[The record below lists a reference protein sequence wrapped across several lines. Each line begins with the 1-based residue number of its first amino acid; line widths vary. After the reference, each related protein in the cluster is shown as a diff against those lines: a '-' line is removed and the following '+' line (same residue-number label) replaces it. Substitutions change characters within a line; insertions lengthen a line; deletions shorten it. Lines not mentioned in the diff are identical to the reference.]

1 MKKKLILLPLLMLVL
16 ASCVPNNNS
25 SSGTDSDTS
34 GDTSSGTSADM
45 TSDTSSGTSADTS
58 SDTTTDTSS
67 GTSSDTTID
76 PVEKNEIDP
85 TELNAILGYDVYS
98 LLPKIYS
105 NDYEVG
111 DYASE
116 SYPVDV
122 YIDLFDWELDD
133 AIAYET
139 ALEGSLDV
147 DEDNGYIVADNLYIF
162 IYQDSQTYDVPVFGL
177 NLYSIGEAPEKEEID
192 PTELNEIIGFDVYSQ
207 IPAIYSNDYEVGD
220 YSSEDYPVDIYIDL
234 YDWTF
239 DDALAYDDE
248 LFASLDFD
256 ENYGYIIDENLFV
269 FVNYD
274 SDYSAAYINIYS
286 DAAYEPFEPEVSA
299 VWPADAINA
308 FFGGAEIGGL
318 VPSFTSEADFSYYIT
333 GEDDYVELIIYT
345 DYATV
350 DGEDVYVAALEAA
363 GWVVDDSA
371 YDIVGY
377 VANDPDEQISL
388 FFYWYDG
395 VIYWSFMSFYHE
407 EEQEDLLLEDGE
419 TVVLYNSAQT
429 AFSAAELESKSEW
442 YANNDI
448 CNFNGNDQIALS
460 NNGVVID
467 MVGVLG
473 NNSDFAK
480 DTTLVRNAS
489 VSSPSA
495 TYNASE
501 WTSSAKDTVSN
512 VGSHTMDG
520 IASDLII
527 SEYVE
532 GGGFNK
538 FIEIYNGTGEAI
550 DLVNY
555 AVTLYV
561 NGVAESPNN
570 KTFEFSSLLVI

>member
-1 MKKKLILLPLLMLVL
+1 M
-16 ASCVPNNNS
+16 
-25 SSGTDSDTS
+25 
-34 GDTSSGTSADM
+34 
-45 TSDTSSGTSADTS
+45 
-58 SDTTTDTSS
+58 
-67 GTSSDTTID
+67 
-76 PVEKNEIDP
+76 
-85 TELNAILGYDVYS
+85 
-98 LLPKIYS
+98 LPKIYS

-139 ALEGSLDV
+139 ALEGSLEV

-234 YDWTF
+234 YDWTI

-248 LFASLDFD
+248 LFASLDLD
-256 ENYGYIIDENLFV
+256 EDYGYIIDENLFV

-274 SDYSAAYINIYS
+274 SEYSAAYINIYS
-286 DAAYEPFEPEVSA
+286 DAVYESSEPEVSA

-308 FFGGAEIGGL
+308 FFGSAEIGGL

-350 DGEDVYVAALEAA
+350 DGEDIYVAALEAA

-371 YDIVGY
+371 YDYVGY
-377 VANDPDEQISL
+377 VAYDPDEQISL
-388 FFYWYDG
+388 IFYWYDG

-407 EEQEDLLLEDGE
+407 PEPSDGVATFDLSNESSLVTKDANLSIWNVDPATMEIAKNTSATNVGNGTFFSNPLRVYGGQQVTFSIEENYVID
-419 TVVLYNSAQT
+419 TVVITADGASYAGVVSSAALTGGTVSVEGSVVTITADGSGEDIVIVPSAQT
-429 AFSAAELESKSEW
+429 RW
-442 YANNDI
+442 
-448 CNFNGNDQIALS
+448 LS
-460 NNGVVID
+460 VD
-467 MVGVLG
+467 
-473 NNSDFAK
+473 
-480 DTTLVRNAS
+480 
-489 VSSPSA
+489 
-495 TYNASE
+495 
-501 WTSSAKDTVSN
+501 
-512 VGSHTMDG
+512 
-520 IASDLII
+520 
-527 SEYVE
+527 
-532 GGGFNK
+532 
-538 FIEIYNGTGEAI
+538 
-550 DLVNY
+550 VNY
-555 AVTLYV
+555 T
-561 NGVAESPNN
+561 VAI
-570 KTFEFSSLLVI
+570 V

>member
-1 MKKKLILLPLLMLVL
+1 
-16 ASCVPNNNS
+16 
-25 SSGTDSDTS
+25 
-34 GDTSSGTSADM
+34 
-45 TSDTSSGTSADTS
+45 
-58 SDTTTDTSS
+58 
-67 GTSSDTTID
+67 
-76 PVEKNEIDP
+76 
-85 TELNAILGYDVYS
+85 
-98 LLPKIYS
+98 
-105 NDYEVG
+105 
-111 DYASE
+111 
-116 SYPVDV
+116 
-122 YIDLFDWELDD
+122 
-133 AIAYET
+133 
-139 ALEGSLDV
+139 
-147 DEDNGYIVADNLYIF
+147 
-162 IYQDSQTYDVPVFGL
+162 
-177 NLYSIGEAPEKEEID
+177 
-192 PTELNEIIGFDVYSQ
+192 
-207 IPAIYSNDYEVGD
+207 
-220 YSSEDYPVDIYIDL
+220 
-234 YDWTF
+234 
-239 DDALAYDDE
+239 
-248 LFASLDFD
+248 
-256 ENYGYIIDENLFV
+256 
-269 FVNYD
+269 
-274 SDYSAAYINIYS
+274 
-286 DAAYEPFEPEVSA
+286 
-299 VWPADAINA
+299 
-308 FFGGAEIGGL
+308 
-318 VPSFTSEADFSYYIT
+318 
-333 GEDDYVELIIYT
+333 
-345 DYATV
+345 
-350 DGEDVYVAALEAA
+350 
-363 GWVVDDSA
+363 VDDSA
-371 YDIVGY
+371 YDYVGY

-388 FFYWYDG
+388 IFYWYDG

-407 EEQEDLLLEDGE
+407 DKQEDLLLEDGE

-473 NNSDFAK
+473 NSSDFAK

-532 GGGFNK
+532 GGGYNK

>member
-25 SSGTDSDTS
+25 SSETDSDTS

-45 TSDTSSGTSADTS
+45 TSDTSSDTTTDTS

-67 GTSSDTTID
+67 GTSSDTSID

-220 YSSEDYPVDIYIDL
+220 YSSEDYPVDIYIYL

-299 VWPADAINA
+299 VWPADAINS
-308 FFGGAEIGGL
+308 FFGSADIGGL

-333 GEDDYVELIIYT
+333 GEDDYAKLIIYT

-350 DGEDVYVAALEAA
+350 DGEDIYVAALEAA

-371 YDIVGY
+371 YDYVGY

-388 FFYWYDG
+388 FFYWYEG

-407 EEQEDLLLEDGE
+407 PNPSDGSVIFDFSDESSLVTKDANLSIWNLEPVTMAIAKNTSATNVGNVSFFSNPLRIYGGQQVTFSIEENYVIDEIVITTDGASYASVVSSAVLTGGTVLVEGSVVTITADGSGEDI
-419 TVVLYNSAQT
+419 VIVPSAQT
-429 AFSAAELESKSEW
+429 RWLSV
-442 YANNDI
+442 DI
-448 CNFNGNDQIALS
+448 S
-460 NNGVVID
+460 
-467 MVGVLG
+467 
-473 NNSDFAK
+473 
-480 DTTLVRNAS
+480 
-489 VSSPSA
+489 
-495 TYNASE
+495 Y
-501 WTSSAKDTVSN
+501 TV
-512 VGSHTMDG
+512 
-520 IASDLII
+520 
-527 SEYVE
+527 
-532 GGGFNK
+532 
-538 FIEIYNGTGEAI
+538 AI
-550 DLVNY
+550 V
-555 AVTLYV
+555 
-561 NGVAESPNN
+561 
-570 KTFEFSSLLVI
+570 